1 MFCSSPI
8 FIISYLLILY
18 NFSVQA
24 GNKSRK
30 NGDNELD
37 FKDEFYA
44 SVSGKIK
51 IFFCFIPEEI

>member
-1 MFCSSPI
+1 M
-8 FIISYLLILY
+8 FIISYLLIFY

-30 NGDNELD
+30 NGDSELD

-51 IFFCFIPEEI
+51 IFFYCIPEEI

>member
-44 SVSGKIK
+44 SVSGNIYYVLYL
-51 IFFCFIPEEI
+51 